1 MYEKLK
7 QLIYDL
13 ETMNRQPFIG
23 YGNPDADILIVGKEC
38 ALTEGDEGWTKF
50 YYPNF
55 AQWKKSFEGHG
66 FGYTYVQEP
75 YDFEHGYFH
84 PIFPFFEQRNKILRR
99 EKTGEGTSSTYY
111 YYQRLIDM
119 IHAGN
124 AEEYENEKSPTINFF
139 KDCFITELNDICRPN
154 DQGLKKDQHLEI
166 QEHIGE
172 RFNWMRATNF
182 FNTFKVVILAC
193 GPYSKAIK
201 EDKILEKDL
210 FGDALIIYCNQ
221 LSQWDTSLNEKIA
234 EIGKKLCFEK

>member
-7 QLIYDL
+7 QLIHDL
-13 ETMNRQPFIG
+13 EVMNRQPFIG
-23 YGNPDADILIVGKEC
+23 YGKPDADILIVGKEC
-38 ALTEGDEGWTKF
+38 AFPEGSKDWKLF
-50 YYPNF
+50 YKSNF
-55 AQWKKSFEGHG
+55 VQWKESFEGHG
-66 FGYTYVQEP
+66 FGYTHGQKP
-75 YDFEHGYFH
+75 YDFEHGNFH
-84 PIFPFFEQRNKILRR
+84 PIFPFYEQCNKIDRNK
-99 EKTGEGTSSTYY
+99 KGCGTSSTYY

-119 IHAGN
+119 IRSGSSTQ
-124 AEEYENEKSPTINFF
+124 YGKSSNIDFF
-139 KDCFITELNDICRPN
+139 KDCFITELNDICRLN
-154 DQGLKKDQHLEI
+154 DKGLKKIQHQEI
-166 QEHIGE
+166 EDHIRE
-172 RFNWMRATNF
+172 RFDWMRTTNF

>member
-7 QLIYDL
+7 QLIHDL
-13 ETMNRQPFIG
+13 EVMNRQPFIG
-23 YGNPDADILIVGKEC
+23 YGKPDADILIVGKEC
-38 ALTEGDEGWTKF
+38 AFPEGSKDWKLF
-50 YYPNF
+50 YKSNF
-55 AQWKKSFEGHG
+55 VQWKESFEGHG
-66 FGYTYVQEP
+66 FGYTHGQKP
-75 YDFEHGYFH
+75 YDFEHGNFH
-84 PIFPFFEQRNKILRR
+84 PIFPFYEQCNKIDRNKV
-99 EKTGEGTSSTYY
+99 GDGTTSTYF

-119 IHAGN
+119 VRSGSSTQ
-124 AEEYENEKSPTINFF
+124 YRKSRNIDFF
-139 KDCFITELNDICRPN
+139 KDCFITELNDICRLN
-154 DQGLKKDQHLEI
+154 DKGLKKIQHQEI
-166 QEHIGE
+166 EDHIRE
-172 RFNWMRATNF
+172 RFDWMRTTNF

>member
-13 ETMNRQPFIG
+13 DARGIQPYIG

-38 ALTEGDEGWTKF
+38 ALTEGDEGWIKF

-66 FGYTYVQEP
+66 FGYTHGQEP
-75 YDFEHGYFH
+75 YDFEHGNFH

-119 IHAGN
+119 VHAGN
-124 AEEYENEKSPTINFF
+124 AEEYEKSPTINFF

-154 DQGLKKDQHLEI
+154 DQGLKKDQHLVI

-201 EDKILEKDL
+201 EMDGLRKEL

-221 LSQWDTSLNEKIA
+221 LSRWDKSLNERIS
-234 EIGKKLCFEK
+234 EIHNHLKQNR